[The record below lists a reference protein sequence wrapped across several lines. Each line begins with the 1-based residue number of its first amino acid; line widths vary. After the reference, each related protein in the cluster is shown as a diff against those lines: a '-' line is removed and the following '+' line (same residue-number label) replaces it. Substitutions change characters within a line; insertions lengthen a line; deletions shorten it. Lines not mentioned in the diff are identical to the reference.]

1 MSAQQDD
8 KCREAFEHSYFADA
22 PYGVR
27 ERHECGEYIDRHTQ
41 IAWTHFR
48 YGWMA
53 AMREETGT
61 LAEIAERHNVDLSY
75 VSKLRL
81 GQVRREYSN
90 PFAGLALMGGSRG

>member
-53 AMREETGT
+53 K
-61 LAEIAERHNVDLSY
+61 ERA
-75 VSKLRL
+75 
-81 GQVRREYSN
+81 Q
-90 PFAGLALMGGSRG
+90 